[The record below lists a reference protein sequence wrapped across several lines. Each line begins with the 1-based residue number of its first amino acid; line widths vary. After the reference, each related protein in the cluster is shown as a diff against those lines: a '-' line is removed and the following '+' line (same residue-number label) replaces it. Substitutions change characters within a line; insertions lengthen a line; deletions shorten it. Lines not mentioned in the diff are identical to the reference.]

1 MLYEYRTA
9 TLVRARMNKQFHKNI
24 YPIVD
29 RYGSLSIAVP
39 LSELC
44 TPVYTLF
51 HRFSA
56 IRTAVAPS
64 LSLDQLRQ
72 LELPTLAYRRNRGDM
87 IVTYK
92 LLNDEQVTLQ
102 LDIWIP

>member
-44 TPVYTLF
+44 TPVAQVAEWQ
-51 HRFSA
+51 HICSA
-56 IRTAVAPS
+56 SHHLHVVPPFQHDTYGRRTFAVAGPTEATRAP
-64 LSLDQLRQ
+64 DFG
-72 LELPTLAYRRNRGDM
+72 LP
-87 IVTYK
+87 K
-92 LLNDEQVTLQ
+92 E
-102 LDIWIP
+102 